1 MYTLQ
6 NNVFANKLDTI
17 NAVANNIK
25 SLIPTIM
32 KDAASEAAIIL
43 VNAAEDA
50 TVFEALDTMDLLS
63 VKGIGEKYAEKII
76 ENKLAV
82 IGKLV
87 KLGEYSVNN
96 KPSSPLIK
104 RNKVSFNQ
112 EWDPEKAPSLMFIKE
127 ETSVIEG
134 ELARFFEK
142 KGWDPEKDMFV
153 FNSFINGSEKENP
166 NRRVQMQLAAWKKFT
181 HEGIRIGGRNF
192 KPLFHGPNAAR
203 KDEIL
208 FCVEEYIEEARR
220 FATLDTWNK
229 GKNTAAKQAGR
240 AGLTIGGTTPL
251 SAWLGGYEISPRNV
265 CVVPS
270 FKELFENIPTD
281 FVDSETGKV
290 ELNTLKDVIL
300 NAFDGFGMM
309 YFSKEKL
316 AELRNSLPQDVF
328 SKLIEALKKMPSFT
342 IRGGETKGLIVT
354 KVDFHEILKLLG
366 VTEIEDKWGTKHP
379 IDEIIMLI
387 DESVLKL
394 SIGKNGQ
401 FESYEDYCK
410 AFENYGHTFQVML
423 MEHQDK
429 PHNLPFQQLQS
440 CIGANID
447 TIRPA
452 IEKEIATING
462 FTKPENAA
470 RLLGGDL
477 ANIVRLVPEMH
488 MQPWIKTREQQAYDK
503 YVREAKAGTL
513 HKTTHNVFCAPDFVA
528 FLQWAAYRDPAK
540 VTGFIP
546 ANTVCCKVLKEDEG
560 VVSRNPSTDA
570 QAQCVVNVMHD
581 AGEYEKYIRY
591 TTICFMSVNSLEIM
605 RVRGDYDGD
614 HLCVSDNK
622 ALVAAAKEANAFTG
636 GRLIDWSDVTSDKE
650 YLDEAKMADYFYSLT
665 KTSQLGHFCDQLTS
679 LVGFGPRGYNHEV
692 ACWLV
697 MAVNV
702 FVDASKHGM
711 GNVAIPEF
719 VVNFLSLKDEN
730 GEVIVDEYNR
740 PVQRPLPIYAM
751 QAKDNHRMS
760 AKEKRVGGKRCAK
773 KLGAGNGDQ
782 LRLNI
787 ELNCKNVL
795 AVNMEGIDGNFNVAD
810 LMFDFKGEK
819 NNGNTFGLRGCEA
832 LFASGQYNE
841 ETKEYENEGLWKKL
855 CYSRSKHLK
864 ELVSGMSDE
873 DVYVRDA
880 AQKTYKTRNRAL
892 AIFALTEWAKEN
904 GKTIEDV
911 YDAATFYTWVSMKY
925 PIVRKNETEEK
936 LAARIGNYTLCV
948 EAWCDIFGGMALRA
962 IYARNQYILTG
973 GVIETFED
981 KLDDVTN
988 DLF

>member
-1 MYTLQ
+1 MYLLE
-6 NNVFANKLDTI
+6 NNKFAKSLDAI
-17 NAVANNIK
+17 NAIAKNIK
-25 SLIPTIM
+25 NLIPTM
-32 KDAASEAAIIL
+32 ADNATVEAASVL
-43 VNAAEDA
+43 FNASEDA
-50 TVFEALDTMDLLS
+50 TVFESLNVLDFTPI
-63 VKGIGEKYAEKII
+63 KGIGDKYAEKLVA
-76 ENKLAV
+76 NKLAI

-87 KLGEYSVNN
+87 KLGEYSLGK
-96 KPSSPLIK
+96 KPSSPLIN
-104 RNKVSFNQ
+104 RNKISFNQ
-112 EWDPEKAPSLMFIKE
+112 EWDPNQAPSLMFIKE
-127 ETSVIEG
+127 ETVVIEG
-134 ELARFFEK
+134 ELARFFREQ
-142 KGWDPEKDMFV
+142 GWNPETDMFV
-153 FNSFINGSEKENP
+153 FNSFINGSEKEHP

-181 HEGIRIGGRNF
+181 HNGIKIGGRNF

-208 FCVEEYIEEARR
+208 FCVEEYINKARE
-220 FATLDTWNK
+220 FATLGTWNK

-251 SAWLGGYEISPRNV
+251 SAWLGGYEISPRNI
-265 CVVPS
+265 CIVPS
-270 FKELFENIPTD
+270 FQELFENVPTD
-281 FVDSETGKV
+281 YVDSETGEVK
-290 ELNTLKDVIL
+290 LNILKDVIL
-300 NAFDGFGMM
+300 NAFDGYGMM
-309 YFSKEKL
+309 HISKAKL
-316 AELRNSLPQDVF
+316 DELRHTLSQDMF
-328 SKLIEALKKMPSFT
+328 DALIKALKKMPSFT
-342 IRGGETKGLIVT
+342 IRGGGTKGLIVT
-354 KVDFHEILKLLG
+354 EVDFHEILKLLG

-394 SIGKNGQ
+394 SVGKNGQ
-401 FESYEDYCK
+401 FESYEEYCD
-410 AFENYGHTFQVML
+410 AFEHYKHTFQVML
-423 MEHQDK
+423 VEHQDK

-440 CIGANID
+440 CIGASID
-447 TIRPA
+447 TLRPA
-452 IEKEIATING
+452 IEKEVATING
-462 FTKPENAA
+462 FSTPEKAA

-477 ANIVRLVPEMH
+477 AKIVNLVPEMH
-488 MQPWIKTREQQAYDK
+488 KLQWIKTREQQAYDK
-503 YVREAKAGTL
+503 YVREAKAGVL

-528 FLQWAAYRDPAK
+528 FLQWAAFRDAAK
-540 VTGFIP
+540 VTGFIK
-546 ANTVCCKVLKEDEG
+546 ARSVMCKVLKKDKG

-570 QAQCVVNVMHD
+570 QAQCPVDVMHD
-581 AGEYEKYIRY
+581 AGEWEKFVRY
-591 TTICFMSVNSLEIM
+591 TTICFMSIHSLEIM

-614 HLCVSDNK
+614 HLCVSDVE
-622 ALVAAAKEANAFTG
+622 ALVAAAEEANAFTG

-650 YLDEAKMADYFYSLT
+650 FLDESKMADYFYSLT

-711 GNVAIPEF
+711 GDVAIPEF

-740 PVQRPLPIYAM
+740 PVQRPLPVYAM
-751 QAKDNHRMS
+751 QAKDNHNMS

-782 LRLNI
+782 VRLNV
-787 ELNCKNVL
+787 ELNCKQVL
-795 AVNMEGIDGNFNVAD
+795 TVDMAGIDANFNVAD
-810 LMFDFKGEK
+810 LMIDFKGEH
-819 NNGNTFGLRGCEA
+819 NNRNTFGLRGCEA
-832 LFASGQYNE
+832 LFASGKYNE
-841 ETKEYENEGLWKKL
+841 ATGEYENEGLWKKL

-864 ELVSGMSDE
+864 ELVGGMSDE
-873 DVYVRDA
+873 DVYIRDA
-880 AQKTYKTRNRAL
+880 AQKAYKTRNRAL
-892 AIFALTEWAKEN
+892 AIFALTQWAKEN
-904 GKTIEDV
+904 NKTIEEV

-925 PIVRKNETEEK
+925 PVIRKNETEEK
-936 LAARIGNYTLCV
+936 LAARINNYTLCV

-981 KLDDVTN
+981 QLDDVTN